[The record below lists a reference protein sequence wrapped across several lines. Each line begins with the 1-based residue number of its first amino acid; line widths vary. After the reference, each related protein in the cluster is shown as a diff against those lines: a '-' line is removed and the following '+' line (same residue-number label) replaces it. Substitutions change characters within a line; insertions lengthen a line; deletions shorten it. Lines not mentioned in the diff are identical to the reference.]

1 MTERS
6 NEVLS
11 EREQVRARLKATVD
25 TLTEQANLHTQM
37 QKEPVKMLGGASA
50 IGAVLG
56 MVLGRQLRRSKKIY
70 VDANSSDK
78 HQKAL
83 IKAQKKDSSPSVGGA
98 LLATVGSLA
107 VKTLTDKVIAPKLE
121 AVAQGFLD
129 KIEQGESPFPKSQTL
144 SKPSQSAT
152 SSEEVTTQQSRP
164 SPLSGFL
171 KKPATT
177 STSPTSPTVQSP
189 SQPTPSQPNAAPIQ
203 TEEKTNPNAAHL
215 GVVSMPD
222 SKVEAKAKG
231 STIADHELSNPNHK
245 Q

>member
-50 IGAVLG
+50 VGAVLG
-56 MVLGRQLRRSKKIY
+56 LVLGRQLRRSKKIY
-70 VDANSSDK
+70 VDANSPDK

-121 AVAQGFLD
+121 TVAQGLLD
-129 KIEQGESPFPKSQTL
+129 KIEQGESPFPTSQT
-144 SKPSQSAT
+144 SSQPSQSA
-152 SSEEVTTQQSRP
+152 SQSKDLTTQQSRP

-171 KKPATT
+171 KKPAST
-177 STSPTSPTVQSP
+177 STTPTTQGVEQTTQS
-189 SQPTPSQPNAAPIQ
+189 SAAFIQ
-203 TEEKTNPNAAHL
+203 TEEKTNPNASHL

-231 STIADHELSNPNHK
+231 SAITDHELSNPNH
-245 Q
+245 